1 MINHPSTLLVQHTD
15 MILRAMLERTT
26 AGGHDADSNRRRS
39 DLLSFL
45 PGEQL
50 VTDYEV
56 DNGQQQSARPPSS
69 ALSDLMDALVPAW
82 PKDGRM
88 SPQREQQQQDH
99 QPLRHSL
106 LIAPEFP
113 MTARI
118 SASFKESNV
127 QQEQLQQHQP
137 RVESAPK
144 NRRKSVRFK
153 SPDETFHDQA
163 QGASTSLAAHL
174 SSPDPLSSALPLR
187 NSATST
193 PKAATASAATSTKP
207 SNRLQRARRA
217 SRGGRR
223 LTVALGLVEK
233 GELNDDDDNNNNNYK
248 ISYPDL
254 TTKAPHDSPYA
265 SVSQQE
271 SSSAIAVLQASEDSD
286 TIAVAPRK
294 STRKRALKDFR
305 DVEVGYPKKKSA
317 K

>member
-1 MINHPSTLLVQHTD
+1 M
-15 MILRAMLERTT
+15 ERTT
-26 AGGHDADSNRRRS
+26 SGGHEANSDRRRS

-50 VTDYEV
+50 VNDYEV
-56 DNGQQQSARPPSS
+56 DNGQQQSAGPPPS

-106 LIAPEFP
+106 LIAPELP
-113 MTARI
+113 ITARI
-118 SASFKESNV
+118 SAPIEESSV
-127 QQEQLQQHQP
+127 QQEQMQQQMQQHQP
-137 RVESAPK
+137 CVESAPK

-153 SPDETFHDQA
+153 SPDETFHDQV
-163 QGASTSLAAHL
+163 QGASISLAAHL

-187 NSATST
+187 SSATIST
-193 PKAATASAATSTKP
+193 PKAAASIAATTTKP

-233 GELNDDDDNNNNNYK
+233 GELNDDDGNNNNNYNK

-254 TTKAPHDSPYA
+254 TTKAPRDSPYV

-271 SSSAIAVLQASEDSD
+271 SSSTIAVLQASEDSD

-294 STRKRALKDFR
+294 STRKRALKDFG